1 MKKHKHMMRRLKKA
15 YRKYVEREI
24 SREVIALDI
33 DRKSLWRQPLKM
45 GDKLLNPSD
54 SMSAPVL
61 GTPRPIRE
69 VQIEYCYFKASYTLF
84 NLIKWSDN
92 YNVKDGFLF
101 PALFCLRQYVE
112 TAIKSS
118 LYYFRLSSGEVAEIE
133 HTHSLSVLWKELS
146 SYISPFN
153 EEVACVESIIQE
165 LDSYVHTAFRYQF
178 AFDKDTLS
186 KDDYPNITTG
196 GIDVTVLQERMIQ
209 IYHVLEGINE
219 LARQARW

>member
-69 VQIEYCYFKASYTLF
+69 VQIEYSYFKASYTLF
-84 NLIKWSDN
+84 NLIKWSDS

-112 TAIKSS
+112 TAFKSS
-118 LYYFRLSSGEVAEIE
+118 LYYFRLSSGEIAEIE
-133 HTHSLSVLWKELS
+133 HTHSLSDLWKELS
-146 SYISPFN
+146 SYISPVD
-153 EEVACVESIIQE
+153 EEVTCVESLIQE
-165 LDSYVHTAFRYQF
+165 LDSYVHTAFHYQF

-186 KDDYPNITTG
+186 KEDYPNITTG
-196 GIDVTVLQERMIQ
+196 GIGVEVLQERMIQ
-209 IYHVLEGINE
+209 IYDVLEGINE
-219 LARQARW
+219 LARQA